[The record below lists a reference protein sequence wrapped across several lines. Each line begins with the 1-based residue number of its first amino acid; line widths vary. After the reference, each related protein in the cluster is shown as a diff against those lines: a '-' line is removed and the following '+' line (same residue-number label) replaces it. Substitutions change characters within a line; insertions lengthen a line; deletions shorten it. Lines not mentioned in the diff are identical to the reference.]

1 MINFDRKKYPI
12 YASFLN
18 QLAKDLTKFYYLKL
32 NRTFKVSN
40 KLKGKGY
47 DPVTT
52 SDRAFE
58 KFIRSKIKK
67 KFPTHQVIGEEYG
80 STNSKSDYTWVIDPI
95 DGTRSFIAGHKDFG
109 TLIALLH
116 NNKPVLGIINCPAH
130 QERWVGIKNEK
141 TRLNNQVIKTSA
153 VKKIKDAYL
162 FTSGIYFSEP
172 ILKKGYQLIRDK
184 SKYFRL
190 GGDCYMYGMLASGLI
205 DIVIEDTLKAHDYMA
220 LVNVI
225 EGAGGKIT
233 DKFGNDVTIESD
245 GSLIASSSSEIHNEL
260 INIINS

>member
-1 MINFDRKKYPI
+1 MTNQYDEFVDFANILADASAEIINNYFRKKINIDNKKDDTPVTIADQNTELKIRELISKKYPSHGI
-12 YASFLN
+12 L
-18 QLAKDLTKFYYLKL
+18 
-32 NRTFKVSN
+32 
-40 KLKGKGY
+40 
-47 DPVTT
+47 
-52 SDRAFE
+52 
-58 KFIRSKIKK
+58 
-67 KFPTHQVIGEEYG
+67 GEEYG
-80 STNSKSDYTWVIDPI
+80 KTQIKSEFVWVIDPI

-130 QERWVGIKNEK
+130 QERWVGIKDEK
-141 TRLNNQVIKTSA
+141 TRLNNKIIKTSST
-153 VKKIKDAYL
+153 KKIEDAYL
-162 FTSGIYFSEP
+162 FTSGIYFNEP

-233 DKFGNDVTIESD
+233 DKFGNDINIESD
-245 GSLIASSSSEIHNEL
+245 GSLVASCNKEIHKDL
-260 INIINS
+260 INIINT

>member
-1 MINFDRKKYPI
+1 MAHQYDEFVNFANLLADESAQIISKYFRKKI
-12 YASFLN
+12 N
-18 QLAKDLTKFYYLKL
+18 IENKKDD
-32 NRTFKVSN
+32 S
-40 KLKGKGY
+40 
-47 DPVTT
+47 PVTIA
-52 SDRAFE
+52 DRNTE
-58 KFIRSKIKK
+58 LKIRELIAQKYPSHGIL
-67 KFPTHQVIGEEYG
+67 GEEYEN
-80 STNSKSDYTWVIDPI
+80 TKLKSEFVWVIDPI

-116 NNKPVLGIINCPAH
+116 NNKPILGIINCPAH

-141 TRLNNQVIKTSA
+141 TRLNNQVIKTSS
-153 VKKIKDAYL
+153 VKNIEDAYL
-162 FTSGIYFSEP
+162 FTSGIYFNEP

-245 GSLIASSSSEIHNEL
+245 GSLVASSSSEIHNEL
-260 INIINS
+260 INIINN